1 MTGQSWSNVVKYFPD
16 LIQKIMIKGAVFAR
30 MSGAQKAQVIEH
42 LKQLGYYVGELVSF
56 MLVRL
61 FNNYFQLCAVM
72 ELTIV
77 GL

>member
-42 LKQLGYYVGELVSF
+42 LKQLGYYVGEFGFVY
-56 MLVRL
+56 VGK
-61 FNNYFQLCAVM
+61 
-72 ELTIV
+72 IV
-77 GL
+77 